1 MAKNTNTEHVIA
13 DITDL
18 DRTVNYIKFQL
29 AQVEEMLDQHSGADV
44 KKIVYVHLLE
54 WKNELKNELH
64 DLTRKNKRK

>member
-1 MAKNTNTEHVIA
+1 MSKATTTETRLA
-13 DITDL
+13 DISDVE
-18 DRTVNYIKFQL
+18 RTVNYIKFQL